1 MGGYPAAGEEAKK
14 KTELPAGILL
24 RIVTGPVAVYDLI
37 NSKNQMSGDTF
48 STIRVR
54 SALFVMPLRIARWR
68 SMSMPTS
75 CTTGSDQSKTL
86 AHEPESPFAKRR
98 TTRRSADA
106 PFLIVVVNSPQQT

>member
-1 MGGYPAAGEEAKK
+1 MGGYPPAGEEAKK

-24 RIVTGPVAVYDLI
+24 RIVTGPVAAYDLI

-54 SALFVMPLRIARWR
+54 SALFVMPLRIARWW
-68 SMSMPTS
+68 PTS
-75 CTTGSDQSKTL
+75 WTIGSGQSKTL

-98 TTRRSADA
+98 TARRSAED